1 MKLINM
7 IKNAFV
13 AGKNAAVATAKG
25 QGSISNGDVGAKT
38 MIYGS
43 TPAHIRSV
51 MPFASTALQGEVT
64 PDHISDFRSQ
74 RGKAAVAGLGCWSAL
89 AKGFNAFM
97 REQQVHPSR
106 QDWSKVYTMLAEF
119 HSWNSACCEKSSG
132 YFVRQDGDAYGEN
145 LGFAMSEEEVEIT
158 IAKLAILPMP
168 KGDDKTDAI
177 LAKVRGCSVE
187 VLRKEREDDINQRS
201 QKRLGL
207 VQEFTQMVWASINDD
222 PVEVSMP
229 IGKVISKLAQTMQ
242 WIASW
247 KLDPAA
253 AAAEVLLLQD
263 DIQSLESICGSKRE
277 EREPMGETETRG
289 NNPRFSSMMDII
301 WNQKAPG

>member
-51 MPFASTALQGEVT
+51 TPFTSTALQGEVT

-89 AKGFNAFM
+89 AKSFNAFM

-106 QDWSKVYTMLAEF
+106 QDWSKTYSLLAEF
-119 HSWNSACCEKSSG
+119 HAWNSACCEKSSG
-132 YFVRQDGDAYGEN
+132 FYVRDSGDAYGEN
-145 LGFAMSEEEVEIT
+145 LGFAMSEEEVELT
-158 IAKLAILPMP
+158 VAKLAILPMP
-168 KGDDKTDAI
+168 RGDDKTDSI

-207 VQEFTQMVWASINDD
+207 VQEFCQMVWASINDE
-222 PVEVSMP
+222 PVEVYAYWQGHLKTGTNDAMDR
-229 IGKVISKLAQTMQ
+229 
-242 WIASW
+242 W
-247 KLDPAA
+247 
-253 AAAEVLLLQD
+253 
-263 DIQSLESICGSKRE
+263 LE
-277 EREPMGETETRG
+277 
-289 NNPRFSSMMDII
+289 
-301 WNQKAPG
+301 A